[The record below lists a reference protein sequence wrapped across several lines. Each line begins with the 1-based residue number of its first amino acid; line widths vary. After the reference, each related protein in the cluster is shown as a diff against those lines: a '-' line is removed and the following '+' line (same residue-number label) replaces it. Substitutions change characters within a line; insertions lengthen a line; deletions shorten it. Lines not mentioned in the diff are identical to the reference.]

1 MRKRDRLLSIRKQSS
16 ERIPKENLWFI
27 NEETQ
32 FNQSPVHSN
41 KIGKD
46 DRFRGIREDY
56 DPFITKT
63 SEKNRL
69 SKECL
74 FVVDWQLTDA

>member
-1 MRKRDRLLSIRKQSS
+1 MRKRDRLISIRKQSS
-16 ERIPKENLWFI
+16 VRTPRENLWFF

-32 FNQSPVHSN
+32 SKQSPVPSN

-56 DPFITKT
+56 DPFMTKT
-63 SEKNRL
+63 SEKNKF

>member
-1 MRKRDRLLSIRKQSS
+1 MRKRDRLISSRRQSS
-16 ERIPKENLWFI
+16 ERIAKEDLWFF

-56 DPFITKT
+56 DPFMTKT
-63 SEKNRL
+63 SEKNKL

>member
-1 MRKRDRLLSIRKQSS
+1 MRKRDRLISIRKQSN

-32 FNQSPVHSN
+32 FNQSPVSSN
-41 KIGKD
+41 RTVKD

-56 DPFITKT
+56 DPFMTKT
-63 SEKNRL
+63 SEKNKL